1 MNIAF
6 ILYLVV
12 SGIMLATVFN
22 SQWGRVV
29 PRKVKG
35 LLILAVIL
43 GAVVDFF
50 IWGGASYSNGFN
62 INAFN

>member
-12 SGIMLATVFN
+12 SGIMLASVFN
-22 SQWGRVV
+22 SQWGRIVS
-29 PRKVKG
+29 RKVKG
-35 LLILAVIL
+35 LLALAVVL

-50 IWGGASYSNGFN
+50 IWGGVDYSNGFS

>member
-6 ILYLVV
+6 ILYLVL

-22 SQWGRVV
+22 SQWGRIV

-35 LLILAVIL
+35 LLAFAVIL

-50 IWGGASYSNGFN
+50 IWGGVSYSNGFN
-62 INAFN
+62 INVFS